1 MAKRLA
7 ILSAGFCR
15 WLFLAVSLSGCGTL
29 SGLHETV
36 SVTTS
41 ADPVLVNLD
50 DEPNFFAPDFI
61 RLRRGRSH
69 SLELIDPKT
78 KVILAAGTVQCG
90 PRWIISGLG
99 NGLLALLSPP
109 LGVAALTLDILDGA
123 AFDCRGLLPIPQI
136 TERIPLPR
144 PRLCPT
150 YLIAPP
156 GHADVAIS
164 QRIAAVWAKTKGQE
178 ANFCGHFVRTP
189 LNEQLFNYLNIS
201 NLNAA
206 SFTELTRSQA
216 NILGHESKADHLVIL
231 RHGLGQGTPLL
242 QAEIIDLHTLE
253 RSLEA
258 PVKLEPKLAKTL
270 LQSERSYWLLYS
282 ISLVPNTI
290 MYGNSWS
297 KRIMND
303 SESGAPVT
311 SAHERG
317 MLPKAITSLAL
328 GSLNHP
334 MGYDE
339 WDTAL
344 RFYPTLYLNYWN
356 VQVRTPSRPGAVKYQ
371 AIFVNFPYNAE
382 FSFYTPVGTFG
393 LAVAGGPMP
402 TWTFENKPKF
412 QLLWSATKEINW
424 TVFTSRDIF
433 MQLVYEDNVAN
444 TQIAANGVGVKR
456 WTDVSLR
463 LGYFTDVFGQAVQKF
478 SKPMDGF
485 SSYAW

>member
-1 MAKRLA
+1 MVYRS
-7 ILSAGFCR
+7 ISSADFFR
-15 WLFLAVSLSGCGTL
+15 FLFLAVSLASCGTL

-36 SVTTS
+36 SVTTR

-78 KVILAAGTVQCG
+78 KATLAAGTVQCG

-99 NGLLALLSPP
+99 NGVLTFLSPP
-109 LGVAALTLDILDGA
+109 LGLAAFTLDILDGA
-123 AFDCRGLLPIPQI
+123 AFDCRGILPIPQI
-136 TERIPLPR
+136 MERIPKPR
-144 PRLCPT
+144 PTLCPT
-150 YLIAPP
+150 YLVAPP

-164 QRIAAVWAKTKGQE
+164 QHLAAVWIKAKGQE
-178 ANFCGHFVRTP
+178 ANFCGHFVDP
-189 LNEQLFNYLNIS
+189 MLNNQLFNYLNIS

-206 SFTELTRSQA
+206 TFATLSRSQA
-216 NILGHESKADHLVIL
+216 NILGYESKANHLVVL
-231 RHGLGQGTPLL
+231 RHDLGQGSPLL

-253 RSLEA
+253 RHRD
-258 PVKLEPKLAKTL
+258 PPIRLEPKLAKTL
-270 LQSERSYWLLYS
+270 LQSARSNWLLYS

-290 MYGNSWS
+290 MYGTSWS
-297 KRIMND
+297 KRLMKD
-303 SESGAPVT
+303 GTSGAPVT

-344 RFYPTLYLNYWN
+344 RFYPTMYLNYWN
-356 VQVRTPSRPGAVKYQ
+356 VQVSTPSRPSEVKYQ
-371 AIFVNFPYNAE
+371 AVFVNFPYNAE
-382 FSFYTPVGTFG
+382 ISIYTPVGTFG

-433 MQLVYEDNVAN
+433 MQLVYEDSFAN
-444 TQIAANGVGVKR
+444 APVAANGVSVKR
-456 WTDVSLR
+456 WSDVSLR
-463 LGYFTDVFGQAVQKF
+463 LGYFTDIFSRTVQKF
-478 SKPMDGF
+478 SEPKR
-485 SSYAW
+485 